1 MNDMYWITRLDALNG
16 IIAFLFAIS
25 LAGVLLTGINL
36 YVDFLNVKD
45 KEKIDKVA
53 HKTVINRFRWFIV
66 GSIICALAVI
76 FIPTK
81 NDALII
87 YGVGGTIDYIKSN
100 DTAKNLP
107 DKTIDALDKYLDSI
121 NDKDKD
127 KDKNR

>member
-1 MNDMYWITRLDALNG
+1 MNDIYWITRLDAING
-16 IIAFLFAIS
+16 IIALLFAIS
-25 LAGVLLTGINL
+25 LAGVLITGIIL

-45 KEKIDKVA
+45 KEKIDEVA
-53 HKTVINRFRWFIV
+53 HKTVINRFRWFLV
-66 GSIICALAVI
+66 GSVIGALAII

-100 DTAKNLP
+100 DTAKHLP